1 MTLRSALLALPVLGA
16 FGVYAYAQSDGH
28 AGHGSAATGDSP
40 STAAFVAANDVMH
53 RDMAISYTGDADIDF
68 ALGMIPHHE
77 GAIAMAK
84 VLLEHGEDPEL
95 RALAEEIITAQEA
108 EIAWVKGWL
117 AAKGHTVQE

>member
-1 MTLRSALLALPVLGA
+1 MTFRPFLLALPLLGV
-16 FGVYAYAQSDGH
+16 FGVYAYAQSDSH

-68 ALGMIPHHE
+68 VLGMIPHHE
-77 GAIAMAK
+77 GAIAMAQ
-84 VLLEHGEDPEL
+84 VLLEYGQDPEL

-108 EIAWVKGWL
+108 EIDWMKEWL
-117 AAKGHTVQE
+117 AAKGHTVQQ